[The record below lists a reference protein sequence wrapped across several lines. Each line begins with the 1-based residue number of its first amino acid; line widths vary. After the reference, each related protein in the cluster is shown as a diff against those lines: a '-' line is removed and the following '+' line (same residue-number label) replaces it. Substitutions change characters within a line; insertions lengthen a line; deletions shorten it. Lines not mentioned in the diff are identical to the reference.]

1 MRRAL
6 LVLFLAG
13 LSTVGALAG
22 AHAARTDT
30 SLLSATV
37 GANDAYKIS
46 FVDAGSAA
54 VTHATPGTFTIDVKD
69 DSAIHNL
76 HLVGPG
82 VDKATTIPGTGET
95 SWTVTL
101 QNGYYRF
108 YCDPHVA
115 SMHGAFTVGNGR
127 LPLTA
132 SVASKGV
139 LRVKDA
145 FQLSPA
151 KLTEGAYTITVHDRS
166 AKDNFR
172 LTGPGVN
179 RATGIASRGTARW
192 TVTLGP
198 GTYTFRSDSHRAR
211 RHTLNVSGVPSWGP

>member
-37 GANDAYKIS
+37 GTNDAYKIS
-46 FVDAGSAA
+46 FVDASSAA
-54 VTHATPGTFTIDVKD
+54 VTHATPGTFTIDVED

-82 VDKATTIPGTGET
+82 VDKATTIPGTSET

-101 QNGYYRF
+101 RNGYYRF
-108 YCDPHVA
+108 YCDPHIA

-132 SVASKGV
+132 SVA
-139 LRVKDA
+139 
-145 FQLSPA
+145 A
-151 KLTEGAYTITVHDRS
+151 K
-166 AKDNFR
+166 
-172 LTGPGVN
+172 
-179 RATGIASRGTARW
+179 
-192 TVTLGP
+192 
-198 GTYTFRSDSHRAR
+198 
-211 RHTLNVSGVPSWGP
+211 

>member
-1 MRRAL
+1 V
-6 LVLFLAG
+6 LVLAC

-37 GANDAYKIS
+37 GTNDAYKIS
-46 FVDAGSAA
+46 FVDASTAA
-54 VTHATPGTFTIDVKD
+54 VTHATPGTYTIEVKD

-76 HLVGPG
+76 HIVGPG
-82 VDKATTIPGTGET
+82 VDRATTIPGTGAT

-101 QNGYYRF
+101 SNGYYRF
-108 YCDPHVA
+108 YCDPHIA
-115 SMHGAFTVGNGR
+115 SMHGAFTVGSGR

-132 SVASKGV
+132 AVASGGALTV
-139 LRVKDA
+139 RDA
-145 FQLSPA
+145 FQLAPS
-151 KLTEGAYTITVHDRS
+151 KLTEGAYAITVRDRS

-179 RATGIASRGTARW
+179 RATGIAFRGTVRW
-192 TVTLGP
+192 TVSLAP
-198 GTYTFRSDSHRAR
+198 GTYAFRSDSHRAR
-211 RHTLNVSGVPSWGP
+211 RHTFKVSGVPSWGP